1 MSNALS
7 RLRNIAQGNRSEYQ
21 PTLFEFSPL
30 DVDQIASDIQ
40 LEKRGTERGA
50 EGEPLSGS
58 TTLDSV
64 EKEVVDKVQGSQQ
77 AAVEQLT
84 GQLDICS
91 ERLRQLQFDSMVIN
105 VKSET
110 SATVADFEQEGRNG
124 LNTLFQLRREL
135 IDATDALERYKKNHD
150 LDRPAHQKASGL
162 YTVLILLIVFLF
174 ETFGNAGLIG
184 SAHESGYIG
193 AYTLA
198 VTLSFINVIAGYG
211 AGRFG
216 LRSASHRN
224 LPHKLWGMFL
234 IGSYVVGIFLF
245 NLYIAHVRDA
255 MQSGGLEE
263 ALNQVW
269 SKVWT
274 FSFDFQDYQAPLML
288 IIGIAFSLIAFYKGS
303 KSDDPYPDYGRQSR
317 LRDDTE
323 ATYASHF
330 ADLGDQLTD
339 LRNNIKR
346 TLQQVAMELGFRRT
360 EYFSVME
367 TIDKL
372 TSRFKSHERQLESS
386 SQRLLNIY
394 RDANK
399 KARSKGQPK
408 HFKRDFKLNEAHI
421 PSPNID
427 AIYPKEKVESLI
439 EEAKDLI
446 NQSIDDVDKAHREAF
461 RRYDLISQVLDKGR
475 LEEIAVEVAQEE
487 DKRDGA

>member
-1 MSNALS
+1 MSSALS
-7 RLRNIAQGNRSEYQ
+7 RLRNLAQGNRSQNQ

-30 DVDQIASDIQ
+30 DVDQIASDIE

-64 EKEVVDKVQGSQQ
+64 EREVVDKVEGSQQ

-84 GQLDICS
+84 GQMDICS
-91 ERLRQLQFDSMVIN
+91 ERLRRLQFDSMVID

-110 SATVADFEQEGRNG
+110 SATVTDFEQEGRNG

-135 IDATDALERYKKNHD
+135 IDATDALERFKKDHNIN
-150 LDRPAHQKASGL
+150 RPAHKKANGI
-162 YTVLILLIVFLF
+162 YTALILLSVFTI

-184 SAHESGYIG
+184 AAHESGYIG

-198 VTLSFINVIAGYG
+198 VTLSFINVITGYG
-211 AGRFG
+211 AGFFG
-216 LRSASHRN
+216 LSSAY
-224 LPHKLWGMFL
+224 HKELTHKIW
-234 IGSYVVGIFLF
+234 GIFLVGTYLVGVFFF

-255 MQSGGLEE
+255 MQSGGFQE

-274 FSFDFQDYQAPLML
+274 LSFDFQDYQAPLML
-288 IIGIAFSLIAFYKGS
+288 VIGIAFSLIAFYKGF
-303 KSDDPYPDYGRQSR
+303 KNDDPYPDYGRQSR

-323 ATYASHF
+323 AIYAIHF

-339 LRNNIKR
+339 LRNEIKR
-346 TLQQVAMELGFRRT
+346 TLQEVAMELGFRRT
-360 EYFSVME
+360 EYFGIME
-367 TIDKL
+367 TIERL
-372 TSRFKSHERQLESS
+372 ISRFKSHERQLESS
-386 SQRLLNIY
+386 AQRLLNIY

-408 HFKRDFKLNEAHI
+408 HFKRDYKLSEAHI

-427 AIYPKEKVESLI
+427 SIYPKDKVEGLI
-439 EEAKDLI
+439 EEAKELI
-446 NQSIDDVDKAHREAF
+446 STSLDDVDKAHRDAF
-461 RRYDLISQVLDKGR
+461 RRYDLISQVLDKTK
-475 LEEIAVEVAQEE
+475 LEEIAVEVSKEE
-487 DKRDGA
+487 GLRDGA

>member
-21 PTLFEFSPL
+21 PTLFDFSPL
-30 DVDQIASDIQ
+30 DLDQIASDLQ

-50 EGEPLSGS
+50 DGEPLSGS

-64 EKEVVDKVQGSQQ
+64 EKEVVDKVQGAQQ

-110 SATVADFEQEGRNG
+110 SATVADFEWEGGIG
-124 LNTLFQLRREL
+124 LNNLFQLRREL
-135 IDATDALERYKKNHD
+135 IDATDALDRFKKDHN
-150 LDRPAHQKASGL
+150 LNRPAHKKANGL
-162 YTVLILLIVFLF
+162 YTALILLTVFLI

-184 SAHESGYIG
+184 AAHESGYIG

-216 LRSASHRN
+216 LRSASHRD
-224 LPHKLWGMFL
+224 LPHKLWGGL
-234 IGSYVVGIFLF
+234 LVGAYLSGIFLF

-255 MQSGGLEE
+255 MQSGGFEE

-288 IIGIAFSLIAFYKGS
+288 IIGIAFSLIAFYKGF

-323 ATYASHF
+323 ATYANHF
-330 ADLGDQLTD
+330 ANLGDQLTD
-339 LRNNIKR
+339 LRDDIKR

-360 EYFSVME
+360 EYFGIME
-367 TIDKL
+367 TIERL
-372 TSRFKSHERQLESS
+372 ISRFKSHERQLESS
-386 SQRLLNIY
+386 AQRLLNIY

-427 AIYPKEKVESLI
+427 AIYPKDKVESLI

-446 NQSIDDVDKAHREAF
+446 NKSIDEVDNAYRKAF
-461 RRYDLISQVLDKGR
+461 RRYDLISQVLDKGK
-475 LEEIAVEVAQEE
+475 LEKIVEEVAEE
-487 DKRDGA
+487 EGKRDGA

>member
-1 MSNALS
+1 MSSALS
-7 RLRNIAQGNRSEYQ
+7 RLRNIAQGNRSQNQ

-30 DVDQIASDIQ
+30 DVDQIASDIE
-40 LEKRGTERGA
+40 LEKRGSERGA

-58 TTLDSV
+58 TTFDSV
-64 EKEVVDKVQGSQQ
+64 EKEVVDKVQGAQQ

-91 ERLRQLQFDSMVIN
+91 ERLRRLQFDSMVIN

-135 IDATDALERYKKNHD
+135 IDATDALERFKKDHD
-150 LDRPAHQKASGL
+150 INRPAHKKASAVS
-162 YTVLILLIVFLF
+162 TAFVLVSVFMI
-174 ETFGNAGLIG
+174 ETLGNAGLIG
-184 SAHESGYIG
+184 TAHESGYIG

-198 VTLSFINVIAGYG
+198 VTLSFINVITGYG
-211 AGRFG
+211 AGSFG
-216 LRSASHRN
+216 LRSAYHKE
-224 LPHKLWGMFL
+224 LPHKIWGMFL
-234 IGSYVVGIFLF
+234 VGAYLAGVFLF

-255 MQSGGLEE
+255 MQSGGFEE

-269 SKVWT
+269 TKVWSL
-274 FSFDFQDYQAPLML
+274 SFDFQDYQAPLML
-288 IIGIAFSLIAFYKGS
+288 IIGIAFSLIAFYKGF

-323 ATYASHF
+323 ATYANHF

-339 LRNNIKR
+339 LRNEIKR
-346 TLQQVAMELGFRRT
+346 TLQEVAMELGFRRT
-360 EYFSVME
+360 EYFGIME
-367 TIDKL
+367 TIERL
-372 TSRFKSHERQLESS
+372 ISRFKSHERQLESS
-386 SQRLLNIY
+386 AQRLLNIY

-408 HFKRDFKLNEAHI
+408 HFKRDYKLSEAHI
-421 PSPNID
+421 PSPNVD
-427 AIYPKEKVESLI
+427 SIYPKDKVESLI

-446 NQSIDDVDKAHREAF
+446 TQSIDDVDKAHRDAF
-461 RRYDLISQVLDKGR
+461 RRYDLISQVLDKNR
-475 LEEIAVEVAQEE
+475 LEEIAVEVSEE
-487 DKRDGA
+487 EGKRDGA

>member
-1 MSNALS
+1 MSSSLS
-7 RLRNIAQGNRSEYQ
+7 RLRVLAQGNRSQHQ
-21 PTLFEFSPL
+21 PTLFGFSPL
-30 DVDQIASDIQ
+30 DVDQIASDIE
-40 LEKRGTERGA
+40 LEIRGTERGA
-50 EGEPLSGS
+50 EGEPLSSS

-64 EKEVVDKVQGSQQ
+64 EKEVVDKVLGSQQ

-91 ERLRQLQFDSMVIN
+91 ERLRRLQFDSMVIN

-135 IDATDALERYKKNHD
+135 IDATDALERFKKDHD
-150 LDRPAHQKASGL
+150 INRPSHKKASGL
-162 YTVLILLIVFLF
+162 YTALILLSVFLI
-174 ETFGNAGLIG
+174 ETLGNAGLIG
-184 SAHESGYIG
+184 AAHESGYIG

-211 AGRFG
+211 AGSFG
-216 LRSASHRN
+216 LRSAYHKE
-224 LPHKLWGMFL
+224 LPHKTWGMFL
-234 IGSYVVGIFLF
+234 VGAYMVGIFFF

-288 IIGIAFSLIAFYKGS
+288 IIGIAFSLIAFYKGF
-303 KSDDPYPDYGRQSR
+303 KNDDPYPDYGRQSR

-323 ATYASHF
+323 ATYTNHF

-339 LRNNIKR
+339 LRNDIKR
-346 TLQQVAMELGFRRT
+346 TLQEVAMELGFRRT
-360 EYFSVME
+360 EYFGIME
-367 TIDKL
+367 TIERL
-372 TSRFKSHERQLESS
+372 ISRFKSHERQLESS
-386 SQRLLNIY
+386 AQRLLNIY

-399 KARSKGQPK
+399 KAHSKGQPK
-408 HFKRDFKLNEAHI
+408 HFKRDFKLSEAHI

-427 AIYPKEKVESLI
+427 AIYPKDKVEGLI

-446 NQSIDDVDKAHREAF
+446 DKSIDDVDKAHREAF
-461 RRYDLISQVLDKGR
+461 RRYDLISQVLNKGR
-475 LEEIAVEVAQEE
+475 LEEIAVEVAEE
-487 DKRDGA
+487 EGKRDGA